1 MAPPPIKEWPG
12 IHLSHRKV
20 QQRFIDSC
28 PSVWWIVIWLNSI
41 GRDVAMHGLKVA
53 PTRDDW
59 PQFSDH
65 GDFYLGKRERV
76 LCTECGQPR
85 RWRSEVKR
93 LIGSTFTGAHDWPW
107 RDAND
112 QAKIMVTSVKSW
124 DRKDPKP
131 ELTFITNDDI
141 THVAIIPTDTFS
153 QWYRERKA
161 DRQYSGNRKHW
172 YWFVPPE
179 LVTFQ
184 KIVIGP
190 HLEPIPDTAP
200 HKAHPRLMTFDY
212 GYEAPGPTMRED
224 EVPTEQ
230 PELF

>member
-1 MAPPPIKEWPG
+1 MTPLPIKEWPG
-12 IHLSHRKV
+12 IHVSHRRF

-28 PSVWWIVIWLNSI
+28 PAVWWIVVWLNSI
-41 GRDVAMHGLKVA
+41 GRDVAMDGLKVA

-59 PQFSDH
+59 SQFSDH
-65 GDFYLGKRERV
+65 GDFHIGKIKREV
-76 LCTECGQPR
+76 CTECGQPR
-85 RWRSEVKR
+85 RWRGEVKR
-93 LIGSTFTGAHDWPW
+93 LVGSTFTGAHDWPW
-107 RDAND
+107 RENG
-112 QAKIMVTSVKSW
+112 QAKIMLTSVKSW

-131 ELTFITNDDI
+131 VVTYITNDDV
-141 THVAIIPTDTFS
+141 TYVAKILTDTFPH
-153 QWYRERKA
+153 WYRERKA
-161 DRQYSGNRKHW
+161 DRHYSGGRKHW

-179 LVTFQ
+179 FVTFE

-190 HLEPIPDTAP
+190 HLEPIPDDAP
-200 HKAHPRLMTFDY
+200 RKAHPRLMTFDY